1 MTLEAGRR
9 SCCRFEHDSIAL
21 ALEHLNGSALRAL
34 GRTAGV
40 VVGAKLVIT
49 PPPCEEGIDDDEDRV
64 GDGRDGPLVATMACA
79 TSVARRQRRGRRS
92 RGREGGFDQGAPEP
106 VVASARPARLVLAGA
121 LVVART

>member
-34 GRTAGV
+34 GRTAVV

-49 PPPCEEGIDDDEDRV
+49 RPPCVEVKDDDEDRV
-64 GDGRDGPLVATMACA
+64 GDGRDGLLVATMACD
-79 TSVARRQRRGRRS
+79 TSVARRQRRGRPS
-92 RGREGGFDQGAPEP
+92 RGREGGFAQAAPEP
-106 VVASARPARLVLAGA
+106 RGASVGPSRLWL
-121 LVVART
+121 